1 MVFKNCVLVLC
12 FFNLPLQS
20 LHSPF
25 YMALLEFWFG
35 LILNFFIY
43 FLIGN
48 KSNIHHD
55 EKRKKKKKK
64 IHGVHDGE
72 HKKKQHQ
79 RKNNSRDNSKS
90 RKKLNDRKTIQ
101 RTPKEFVVIKLILG
115 FLRNRNLSLY
125 QNIISMTENLKMPT
139 IFLSDKLL

>member
-1 MVFKNCVLVLC
+1 M
-12 FFNLPLQS
+12 
-20 LHSPF
+20 
-25 YMALLEFWFG
+25 
-35 LILNFFIY
+35 
-43 FLIGN
+43 IGN
-48 KSNIHHD
+48 KSNINHD
-55 EKRKKKKKK
+55 EERKKK

>member
-1 MVFKNCVLVLC
+1 M
-12 FFNLPLQS
+12 
-20 LHSPF
+20 
-25 YMALLEFWFG
+25 
-35 LILNFFIY
+35 
-43 FLIGN
+43 IGN
-48 KSNIHHD
+48 KSNINHD
-55 EKRKKKKKK
+55 EKRKKK

-125 QNIISMTENLKMPT
+125 QNIIYMTMNLKMST
-139 IFLSDKLL
+139 NFLSDKLL